1 MEDGRELSPGEIKFM
16 ITQFKTDLLER
27 DRGRYCLEL
36 RSIIDPAEAI
46 SVTIFGQSFDLQD

>member
-27 DRGRYCLEL
+27 DRGRYCFEL
-36 RSIIDPAEAI
+36 PQIVDPAEAI
-46 SVTIFGQSFDLQD
+46 SVSIFGQSFDLQD